1 MILDQWRWIMGGE
14 VLRVGVLGTA
24 DIAVRSVIPALKRSK
39 RVRVSAL
46 ASRDMHRAKERAKEL
61 EVEHSY
67 GSYEELL
74 DSNSVDAVYVPLPN
88 SLHTEWTLKALTKGK
103 HVMCEKPLAMTS
115 EEVIRMI
122 RLSREKSLVLMEA
135 FMYRFHPRN
144 EAVFRMIREGEI
156 GAVRAVETAFSYV
169 LDDENSYLM
178 SRELGGGALYDVGC
192 YCVNVSRTVTGME
205 PVEVF
210 GTMNTSKTMVDM
222 TFTGII
228 RFQNGVLSSFHVSM
242 NEEPRFYY
250 RVTGEKGLIEV
261 PRGFLSFGRQTHII
275 LQKNEKQETFEF
287 KRSNEYRL
295 EFEHFADVVFEKA
308 HLMYDAVDALKNT
321 YVIEALMKSAREGK
335 AVKV

>member
-1 MILDQWRWIMGGE
+1 MMWEHWRWDMGGN
-14 VLRVGVLGTA
+14 VLRVGVLGA
-24 DIAVRSVIPALKRSK
+24 SDIAVNTVIPALRKSK
-39 RVRVSAL
+39 KVRVSAL
-46 ASRDMHRAKERAKEL
+46 ASRDVHRAKQKAGEL
-61 EVEHSY
+61 EIEHSF

-74 DSNSVDAVYVPLPN
+74 DSNSVDTVYVSVPN
-88 SLHTEWTLKALTKGK
+88 SVHAEWTLKALTKGK

-122 RLSREKSLVLMEA
+122 RLSRGKSLVLMEA

-144 EAVFRMIREGEI
+144 EAVFRMIHEGKI
-156 GAVRAVETAFSYV
+156 GAVRAVESAFSYV
-169 LDDENSYLM
+169 LDNENSYLM

-210 GTMNTSKTMVDM
+210 GTMNMSKTMVDM
-222 TFTGII
+222 TYAGVI

-250 RVTGEKGLIEV
+250 RVIGEKGLIDV
-261 PRGFLSFGRQTHII
+261 PWAFVSFGKQTHIV
-275 LQKNEKQETFEF
+275 LQRNEKQEMIEF
-287 KRSNEYRL
+287 KRTNEYRL

-308 HLMYDAVDALKNT
+308 HLRYDTEDALKNT
-321 YVIEALMKSAREGK
+321 YVIEALMKSAQEGK
-335 AVKV
+335 PVKM

>member
-1 MILDQWRWIMGGE
+1 MGGN
-14 VLRVGVLGTA
+14 VLRVGVLGA
-24 DIAVRSVIPALKRSK
+24 SDIAVNTVIPALRKSK
-39 RVRVSAL
+39 KVRVSAL
-46 ASRDMHRAKERAKEL
+46 ASRDVHRAKQKAGEL
-61 EVEHSY
+61 EIEHSF

-74 DSNSVDAVYVPLPN
+74 DSNSVDTVYVSVPN
-88 SLHTEWTLKALTKGK
+88 SVHAEWTLKALTKGK

-122 RLSREKSLVLMEA
+122 RLSRGKSLVLMEA

-144 EAVFRMIREGEI
+144 EAVFRMIHEGKI
-156 GAVRAVETAFSYV
+156 GAVRAVESAFSYV
-169 LDDENSYLM
+169 LDNENSYLM

-210 GTMNTSKTMVDM
+210 GTMNMSKTMVDM
-222 TFTGII
+222 TYAGVI

-250 RVTGEKGLIEV
+250 RVIGEKGLIDV
-261 PRGFLSFGRQTHII
+261 PWAFVSFGKQTHIV
-275 LQKNEKQETFEF
+275 LQRNEKQEMIEF
-287 KRSNEYRL
+287 KRTNEYRL

-308 HLMYDAVDALKNT
+308 HLRYDTEDALKNT
-321 YVIEALMKSAREGK
+321 YVIEALMKSAQEGK
-335 AVKV
+335 PVKM